1 MIRKGLVITLMI
13 LTLFVGCSNEGID
26 PNATG
31 SVRITIPA
39 ARTLLPAMPDIKSYE
54 VTLTKSGES
63 SVSYSAE
70 FSAEKPI
77 EFGNIPQMIR
87 V

>member
-13 LTLFVGCSNEGID
+13 LALFVGCSNEGID

-39 ARTLLPAMPDIKSYE
+39 ARTSLVPWA
-54 VTLTKSGES
+54 S
-63 SVSYSAE
+63 SRAASAS
-70 FSAEKPI
+70 FTRI
-77 EFGNIPQMIR
+77 
-87 V
+87 